1 MRGRTVLITGASS
14 GIGAAAARDLAGQ
27 GASVVLAGRNPGR
40 TQSVARRIGAEP
52 VSADF
57 ASLAEVRRLA
67 GLVLERHERIDVL
80 VNNAGLVAGRRKLTG
95 DGLELTMAVNHFAP
109 FLLTN
114 LLLDR
119 LRESGPARVITTAS
133 DAHRG
138 GLIDVADLNGERRW
152 SAWSAYGNSKLA
164 NILFTRALAHRLDGS
179 GVTANCLHPGVIR
192 TGLAR
197 GAPLPIRVGWRAA
210 SVFFGSP
217 RKGASTIVHLAT
229 APEAGE
235 ISGAYWVDSHPA
247 TPSVQAQDDDLAE
260 RLWAASERVTGVGSA

>member
-14 GIGAAAARDLAGQ
+14 GIGAAAARELAGQ

-40 TQSVARRIGAEP
+40 TESVARRIGAEP